1 MDNTDR
7 NRTSPFAFTG
17 NRIEFRAVGSSANC
31 GEAMAT
37 LNAAVA
43 QQLNAFSKDLDAELA
58 KGKELRVALMDTL
71 KPVISSILDVVCFD
85 GNGYSEEW
93 KVEAARRG
101 LDVETDVPKM
111 IKAYLTPESVGM
123 FAETGVF
130 SEKEILARCDVKW
143 ETYCK
148 KVQIESRVMARMA
161 ANHIVPTAIEYKTH
175 LLKEMSLA
183 KDVFGSIEGCETE
196 RDMVK
201 EMSTL
206 VAEIRERVDEMHR
219 ARKAANA
226 IEDSFDR
233 AEAYHGI
240 AESLNALRK
249 PIDRLEE
256 IVDNRLWPLPK
267 YRELLFI
274 S

>member
-1 MDNTDR
+1 
-7 NRTSPFAFTG
+7 
-17 NRIEFRAVGSSANC
+17 
-31 GEAMAT
+31 
-37 LNAAVA
+37 
-43 QQLNAFSKDLDAELA
+43 
-58 KGKELRVALMDTL
+58 
-71 KPVISSILDVVCFD
+71 
-85 GNGYSEEW
+85 
-93 KVEAARRG
+93 
-101 LDVETDVPKM
+101 
-111 IKAYLTPESVGM
+111 M

-161 ANHIVPTAIEYKTH
+161 ANHIVPTAIEYKTR
-175 LLKEMSLA
+175 LLKELSLS
-183 KDVFGSIEGCETE
+183 KEVFGRLEGCDTE
-196 RDMVK
+196 RNLVM
-201 EMSTL
+201 EMSAL
-206 VAEIRERVDEMHR
+206 IEEIRTRVDAMHK
-219 ARKAANA
+219 ARKAANG
-226 IEDSFDR
+226 IEDAYCR
-233 AEAYHGI
+233 ALAYHGI